1 MSIQLF
7 KKWTQAVVN
16 SDWDSMSSLYAE
28 DIVNLNPDGTTNVGK
43 EACLEKDKGWDSA
56 FSDFKFDVVNSMESG
71 NTTVMEVQITCTMT
85 GEMMTPDGSK
95 IPPTG
100 KTHTF
105 PYCMIMEWEKSQ
117 IRRQRNWSSPQ
128 KVVHLLVWE
137 INPIRNMKGGLKWL
151 RKDTNP
157 KKS

>member
-1 MSIQLF
+1 MSTQLF

-43 EACLEKDKGWDSA
+43 EACLEKDKSWDSA

-85 GEMMTPDGSK
+85 GEMMTPDG
-95 IPPTG
+95 
-100 KTHTF
+100 
-105 PYCMIMEWEKSQ
+105 
-117 IRRQRNWSSPQ
+117 
-128 KVVHLLVWE
+128 
-137 INPIRNMKGGLKWL
+137 
-151 RKDTNP
+151 
-157 KKS
+157 

>member
-1 MSIQLF
+1 MSTQLF

-28 DIVNLNPDGTTNVGK
+28 DIVNLNPDGTSNVGK

-117 IRRQRNWSSPQ
+117 IRRQRNYGDLISFMEGFGITPS
-128 KVVHLLVWE
+128 
-137 INPIRNMKGGLKWL
+137 
-151 RKDTNP
+151 
-157 KKS
+157 

>member
-1 MSIQLF
+1 
-7 KKWTQAVVN
+7 
-16 SDWDSMSSLYAE
+16 MSSLYAE

-43 EACLEKDKGWDSA
+43 EACLEKDKSWDSA

-117 IRRQRNWSSPQ
+117 IRRQRNYGDLISFMEGFGIMPS
-128 KVVHLLVWE
+128 
-137 INPIRNMKGGLKWL
+137 
-151 RKDTNP
+151 
-157 KKS
+157 

>member
-28 DIVNLNPDGTTNVGK
+28 DIMNLNPNGTTNVGK

-71 NTTVMEVQITCTMT
+71 NTTVIEVQITCTMT

-100 KTHTF
+100 KTHTL
-105 PYCMIMEWEKSQ
+105 PYCMIMEWDNGQ
-117 IRRQRNWSSPQ
+117 IKRQ
-128 KVVHLLVWE
+128 
-137 INPIRNMKGGLKWL
+137 
-151 RKDTNP
+151 
-157 KKS
+157 

>member
-28 DIVNLNPDGTTNVGK
+28 DILNLNPDGTTNVGK

-71 NTTVMEVQITCTMT
+71 NTTVMEVQITCSMT
-85 GEMMTPDGSK
+85 GKMMNPDGSK
-95 IPPTG
+95 ISPPG

-105 PYCMIMEWEKSQ
+105 FYCMIMELENSQ
-117 IRRQRNWSSPQ
+117 IRRQRNYGDLMSFMEGFGIVSS
-128 KVVHLLVWE
+128 
-137 INPIRNMKGGLKWL
+137 
-151 RKDTNP
+151 
-157 KKS
+157 

>member
-1 MSIQLF
+1 MSTQLF

-28 DIVNLNPDGTTNVGK
+28 DIVNLNPDGTTNEGK

-85 GEMMTPDGSK
+85 GEMMTPVGSK

-105 PYCMIMEWEKSQ
+105 PYYDYGMGEESNQETKKL
-117 IRRQRNWSSPQ
+117 RRLDFLYGGFWDNA
-128 KVVHLLVWE
+128 LLV
-137 INPIRNMKGGLKWL
+137 
-151 RKDTNP
+151 
-157 KKS
+157 

>member
-71 NTTVMEVQITCTMT
+71 NTTVMEVQITFTMT

-95 IPPTG
+95 ILPTG

-105 PYCMIMEWEKSQ
+105 PYLYDYGMGEESNQETKKLRRLDILYGGFWNNALLIWREILK
-117 IRRQRNWSSPQ
+117 IR
-128 KVVHLLVWE
+128 
-137 INPIRNMKGGLKWL
+137 
-151 RKDTNP
+151 
-157 KKS
+157 

>member
-1 MSIQLF
+1 MSTQLF

-56 FSDFKFDVVNSMESG
+56 FSDLKFDVVNSMESG

-85 GEMMTPDGSK
+85 GEMMTPDGSI

-105 PYCMIMEWEKSQ
+105 PYSIIME
-117 IRRQRNWSSPQ
+117 
-128 KVVHLLVWE
+128 
-137 INPIRNMKGGLKWL
+137 
-151 RKDTNP
+151 
-157 KKS
+157 

>member
-1 MSIQLF
+1 
-7 KKWTQAVVN
+7 
-16 SDWDSMSSLYAE
+16 MSSLYAE

-85 GEMMTPDGSK
+85 GEMMIPDGST

-105 PYCMIMEWEKSQ
+105 PYCMIMEWENSQ
-117 IRRQRNWSSPQ
+117 IRRQRNYGDLISFMEGFGIMPS
-128 KVVHLLVWE
+128 
-137 INPIRNMKGGLKWL
+137 
-151 RKDTNP
+151 
-157 KKS
+157 

>member
-28 DIVNLNPDGTTNVGK
+28 DIVKLNPDGSSNVGK
-43 EACLEKDKGWDSA
+43 EECLQKDKGWDSA

-85 GEMMTPDGSK
+85 GEMMNPDGSK

-100 KTHTF
+100 KTL
-105 PYCMIMEWEKSQ
+105 PLKVI
-117 IRRQRNWSSPQ
+117 SP
-128 KVVHLLVWE
+128 VIAIFFFTNLLVKRE
-137 INPIRNMKGGLKWL
+137 T
-151 RKDTNP
+151 KDVNIVIPAEGPSLGVAPSGT
-157 KKS
+157 